1 MNLSRKITR
10 MKMANF
16 KEGIQTF
23 SPDYF
28 ALAMST
34 GIISIASYML
44 GYAGISNVFFVLN
57 YLEFIVLSCIFILRI
72 IYFRKEFINDLS
84 SHSKGA
90 GFLTIIA
97 AFCIL
102 GVEHVLLQNS
112 FELSIVF
119 WYFSIGFWL
128 ILLYSFFVLVT
139 IKKQKPSLESGL
151 NGSWLLFVVST
162 QALSILGS
170 VVHPHL
176 NIAVDVSIFINLFF
190 YLLGVL
196 FYIILIGIIF
206 YRTTFVLM
214 KADEFKPSY
223 WIDMGAA
230 AITTLSGIFLIKT
243 MGSVPIFQE
252 YIPTLKVLSILFWI
266 AGTWWI
272 PAIIFLEIWRHK
284 SISLKY
290 NAGYWSLVFPLGVYT
305 ACTWQLAEE
314 TGFYFL
320 KGISSVFIYLA
331 WIAWLITFIAMC
343 IKVIGKY
350 FLNRSLPD
358 LD

>member
-1 MNLSRKITR
+1 
-10 MKMANF
+10 MKTVNF
-16 KEGIQTF
+16 KDGIQTF

-34 GIISIASYML
+34 GIMSVASYML
-44 GYAGISNVFFVLN
+44 GYTEISRWFFVLN
-57 YLEFIVLSCIFILRI
+57 NGEFVLLFCLLLLRVLFF
-72 IYFRKEFINDLS
+72 FRSFNKDLS
-84 SHSKGA
+84 THSKGA

-97 AFCIL
+97 ASCLL
-102 GVEHVLLQNS
+102 GVEYILLKS
-112 FELSIVF
+112 TFDLSVF
-119 WYFSIGFWL
+119 IWYFSIGLWL

-151 NGSWLLFVVST
+151 NGSWLLFVVSA

-170 VVHPHL
+170 MVHPHL
-176 NIAVDVSIFINLFF
+176 NIPVEISIFINLFF

-230 AITTLSGIFLIKT
+230 AISTLSGILLIKSI
-243 MGSVPIFQE
+243 GNVAIFQE
-252 YIPTLKVLSILFWI
+252 YIPTIKLLSNLFWI

-272 PAIIFLEIWRHK
+272 PAIIFLEIWRQRT
-284 SISLKY
+284 ISLKY

-305 ACTWQLAEE
+305 ACTWQLADE
-314 TGFYFL
+314 TGFSFL
-320 KGISSVFIYLA
+320 KEISSVFIYIA

-343 IKVIGKY
+343 VGIIRRY
-350 FLNRSLPD
+350 FLNGPLAVVN
-358 LD
+358 